1 MAPLSFYLPPPPGGN
16 ARAGVGAM
24 ATLVVEA

>member
-1 MAPLSFYLPPPPGGN
+1 MAPLSFYLPPPGGN